1 MFILNR
7 KKRKIGMNIFIKYFF
22 HIKDKPEIEIFK
34 KEKFTKKSKQ
44 SRLNAGKNI
53 FKKGWEKEAL
63 EVVISSRASEET
75 INLATEIYLQL
86 FPGETPRTIR
96 FVRPEFMFG
105 KQIVEKLFDGFE
117 IIPQYIVGDFVIDW
131 YIPELKLAIEFDEN
145 HHKRRTKIDTLRQTK
160 IEKKLHC
167 KFLRYK
173 E

>member
-1 MFILNR
+1 MLELNR
-7 KKRKIGMNIFIKYFF
+7 ELRKIGMNIFIKYFF

-105 KQIVEKLFDGFE
+105 KQIVEKLFSIAENPNKNFRRYTIGFDANLMRILRRFFGYKIFNF
-117 IIPQYIVGDFVIDW
+117 IIRKFT
-131 YIPELKLAIEFDEN
+131 LK
-145 HHKRRTKIDTLRQTK
+145 
-160 IEKKLHC
+160 
-167 KFLRYK
+167 
-173 E
+173 